1 MYFHLYNHCIFLTG
15 IGGGALYNLSSGEF
29 TGLEK
34 QECSWLETAEKGK
47 EIQDNDFYRELEKMQ
62 LGFYSDKPCYI
73 DKFREVNP
81 LLQVHRDL
89 KSYKIQ
95 IAVLQLTGRCD
106 IEGDNCR
113 DYFCPPCR
121 QGDSSVKDLP
131 AERWFSIID
140 TLSDAGASSF
150 LLTGGNVLLYKEFDA
165 VLRYLKKKDVSVSI
179 LLPRL
184 DPAHPQLFR
193 EHILLFPCGSRQAEK
208 KKYHDVTVYC
218 PETADPQA
226 IEHWKHNGYR
236 ILPVQLSSA
245 PISEASLVPCTLE
258 RYEGRK
264 NGDLCLSGK
273 IYVGSSG
280 NLIPCLQGNQH
291 PVGSLLQEPFYLLYR
306 RLIETFWDAPI
317 RPHEKCSSCQWY
329 YSCPSCRFTDAAA
342 RCRIYPEEREEILL
356 SPEHSMEHCAFLSSL
371 HI

>member
-15 IGGGALYNLSSGEF
+15 IAGGALYDLSSGEF

-34 QECSWLETAEKGK
+34 QECSWLETAEKG
-47 EIQDNDFYRELEKMQ
+47 EAIQDNDFYRELEKMQ

-73 DKFREVNP
+73 DKLRENSP

-121 QGDSSVKDLP
+121 QGDSSAKDLP

-193 EHILLFPCGSRQAEK
+193 EHILLFPCSSRQTEK

-236 ILPVQLSSA
+236 ILRYSCLLPPSQRPRSSPVPWNDMRDEKTGISACPANLCRLFRQSHPLPAGKPASGGQSSA
-245 PISEASLVPCTLE
+245 GTL
-258 RYEGRK
+258 
-264 NGDLCLSGK
+264 LPF
-273 IYVGSSG
+273 
-280 NLIPCLQGNQH
+280 IPKADR
-291 PVGSLLQEPFYLLYR
+291 SLLGCARTSSQKMQFLPVVLLLSFLPLHR
-306 RLIETFWDAPI
+306 
-317 RPHEKCSSCQWY
+317 CSSKMQDL
-329 YSCPSCRFTDAAA
+329 P
-342 RCRIYPEEREEILL
+342 
-356 SPEHSMEHCAFLSSL
+356 
-371 HI
+371 